1 MQMGKPAE
9 IRVHEGTPQR
19 LEELMKTAK
28 QHGAQFL
35 FFVQSTHLKLHGE
48 RWLSLF
54 SAMN

>member
-1 MQMGKPAE
+1 MGKPAE